1 MVENIIEIGISSA
14 HYQGYI
20 VRLSILHAL
29 FEEVEKKMVNGF
41 PSLPVSLLQFLLHC
55 L

>member
-1 MVENIIEIGISSA
+1 MVENIIDIGISSA

-20 VRLSILHAL
+20 VWLSILHAL
-29 FEEVEKKMVNGF
+29 FEEVEKKVNGF
-41 PSLPVSLLQFLLHC
+41 PSLPVSLLQFLLPC